1 MGTVF
6 TQSPCGSQSQ
16 SQSGSQ
22 FTSHDRNHNRGLKVV
37 RAVTISVIKVS
48 HHSQPQSFFSSDS
61 DCGSSKG
68 SCTQW
73 SQSRIIVL
81 VTILVAVIVLISVA
95 DCARPVFFE
104 PCFSYKWL
112 NFSKNAWNFASFEI
126 WSGCRCDMKI
136 IFGVFDNLDAKLLS
150 NKIFCH
156 HLLFES

>member
-1 MGTVF
+1 METVF

-48 HHSQPQSFFSSDS
+48 HHSQSQSFFSSDS

-68 SCTQW
+68 SCSQW

-104 PCFSYKWL
+104 PCSSDWDDYCFTTYLFLVPTQYYTYARMGVLL
-112 NFSKNAWNFASFEI
+112 NFPSSLV
-126 WSGCRCDMKI
+126 SY
-136 IFGVFDNLDAKLLS
+136 
-150 NKIFCH
+150 
-156 HLLFES
+156 

>member
-1 MGTVF
+1 MFFQLFTVFIVELFRKLLNVDSQSSVTTSRLKQLETVF

-48 HHSQPQSFFSSDS
+48 HHSQSQSFFSSDS

-104 PCFSYKWL
+104 PCTSRIDPWSAILSLKIL
-112 NFSKNAWNFASFEI
+112 DFEA
-126 WSGCRCDMKI
+126 
-136 IFGVFDNLDAKLLS
+136 F
-150 NKIFCH
+150 
-156 HLLFES
+156 